1 MEMVDWRGRPRPLG
15 AGDVAVR
22 CRIDFN
28 YVLGLELEDPAA
40 TTASCPTSATGSPR
54 ATAPTGSPALAL
66 TRIRRASL
74 LKSRGTQRTDSTH
87 ILSAAREL
95 TRLELVTEAVR
106 AVLEAMAHHAPEVL
120 DELDTAE
127 WAERYG
133 RPATPGASDQH
144 PGPGCHAERVMG
156 EATPMW
162 WWGSA

>member
-1 MEMVDWRGRPRPLG
+1 MLKGRGP
-15 AGDVAVR
+15 
-22 CRIDFN
+22 
-28 YVLGLELEDPAA
+28 
-40 TTASCPTSATGSPR
+40 
-54 ATAPTGSPALAL
+54 
-66 TRIRRASL
+66 
-74 LKSRGTQRTDSTH
+74 QRTDSTR

-127 WAERYG
+127 WAECYG